1 MRHRQERLL
10 SVIETSLD
18 AALGT
23 DDDLAQ
29 VPNEAAGETATPL
42 ARSPADLAFTKPD
55 ELTWWDWTVF
65 LLHTAAEIEHALMVQ
80 YLYAAYSLREV
91 NFQGPN
97 VPPDAPNLAKRWR
110 RMIAGIAREEMGH
123 LITVQN
129 LLRFIGGTLN
139 FEREDFPFRT
149 FYPFRFQLEPLTR
162 SSLAKY
168 VAAEMPEKPD
178 QLAELMREIV
188 QRATGSAGG
197 STVNQVGP
205 MYAELVTIFEDSTKL
220 SDDDLSPE
228 TADGFQAKED
238 DWRGSSIVIVRELRS
253 RADAVNA
260 LVEIGEQGEGSWE
273 PTNETDL
280 SHFDRFIQIYQEYP
294 ETDVAIEP
302 VDWIPTHPVP
312 TNPNTLTSPSSDALL
327 ERGRITHPLA
337 RLWAQLSNVRYRML
351 LLSVVHA
358 LYLKD
363 PMEVNGSLTVRGHLC
378 NWAFIEMRGELLAG
392 LSGVSKRLVQL
403 PLKEEVSPQ
412 EQVAALPFELPYT
425 LALPDRDPDRWRLHL
440 ALTKGAR
447 GLIEQIEGASGS
459 NDVLEELKDI
469 DLERQRLI
477 EAQL

>member
-1 MRHRQERLL
+1 MRHRQERFL
-10 SVIETSLD
+10 SVIETGLD

-42 ARSPADLAFTKPD
+42 ARSPTDLAFTKPD

-80 YLYAAYSLREV
+80 YLYAAYSLRDV

-97 VPPDAPNLAKRWR
+97 VPTDAPNLAKRWR

-149 FYPFRFQLEPLTR
+149 LYPFRFQLEPLTR

-178 QLAELMREIV
+178 QPAELMREIV

-220 SDDDLSPE
+220 SNDDLSPE

-238 DWRGSSIVIVRELRS
+238 D
-253 RADAVNA
+253 
-260 LVEIGEQGEGSWE
+260 
-273 PTNETDL
+273 
-280 SHFDRFIQIYQEYP
+280 
-294 ETDVAIEP
+294 
-302 VDWIPTHPVP
+302 
-312 TNPNTLTSPSSDALL
+312 
-327 ERGRITHPLA
+327 
-337 RLWAQLSNVRYRML
+337 
-351 LLSVVHA
+351 
-358 LYLKD
+358 
-363 PMEVNGSLTVRGHLC
+363 
-378 NWAFIEMRGELLAG
+378 
-392 LSGVSKRLVQL
+392 
-403 PLKEEVSPQ
+403 
-412 EQVAALPFELPYT
+412 
-425 LALPDRDPDRWRLHL
+425 
-440 ALTKGAR
+440 
-447 GLIEQIEGASGS
+447 
-459 NDVLEELKDI
+459 
-469 DLERQRLI
+469 
-477 EAQL
+477 